1 MAVAEF
7 HYFINS
13 VKAMINDTLF
23 HQCPSLNDF
32 HHEDL
37 TTTAVI

>member
-1 MAVAEF
+1 MAVAEISLF
-7 HYFINS
+7 YKIS
-13 VKAMINDTLF
+13 KSNDTLF